1 MIYKRDK
8 FSCFSIIQ
16 YTEYSKKTQKFINSY
31 MSGNGSLKT
40 KNKKQ
45 MSKKYHKKKQIE
57 NDNKKVTSIEI
68 TSSHKKCPFCPG
80 HLTPSSYGT
89 YRAQISHS
97 MGSVVDFCEKS
108 YL

>member
-16 YTEYSKKTQKFINSY
+16 YTEYSKKN
-31 MSGNGSLKT
+31 T
-40 KNKKQ
+40 KKKVICLGMGASKQ
-45 MSKKYHKKKQIE
+45 MSMKYHKKKQIE